1 MNCVTSHTFRKKEKE
16 ENMAEFT
23 TKEQNL
29 LLETVLKE
37 HLGITLANNIAD
49 LRSKTNIF
57 ANDDEIKVKMFNNKQ
72 GTTRVRVFKTEY
84 TDDNGDTAYAYT
96 PTL

>member
-1 MNCVTSHTFRKKEKE
+1 
-16 ENMAEFT
+16 MAEFT

-84 TDDNGDTAYAYT
+84 TDDNWGDRRDGFRAYQDDAEFI
-96 PTL
+96 PGF